1 LLEVVK
7 EHEAGTID
15 NGFGEIC
22 TAPGY
27 PLPVETVLYK
37 FLDMDNEAGFDVR
50 SEGNIVVITH

>member
-1 LLEVVK
+1 MVK
-7 EHEAGTID
+7 EYEAGTID

-22 TAPGY
+22 TALF
-27 PLPVETVLYK
+27 PLVADNPELYK